1 MQESLRN
8 HVICPQLSIDHLR
21 DAEDL
26 INDVDENTKE
36 SSKALRIN
44 LKMRSYLLEVK
55 KQLIEYRQKC
65 VEELTR
71 CEKSLEAMQL
81 EQINKNNRP
90 RAVNIFKSLHI
101 CGAPFFKE
109 PGTYHNSPPNT
120 DYLYRKQILKEY
132 FPFDD
137 QKSPAV
143 WSLNDKREII
153 LACKIQMINY
163 IYIHRTEFQGIKN
176 YGSLE
181 EETTLNLFNLVNEK
195 EKFKFNWDLIAYNAF
210 NYRFSKIESQAMWEQ
225 FLCPIINRKEW
236 QLPEEMDLSEIAK
249 SYNFQNWTLI
259 SETLNTGRTPYQCF
273 VHFQTKLSSSTAVKN
288 SKWNSNEDQILLAA
302 IEKYRINAFIPWNR
316 VAVTVPE
323 RNKFQCYER
332 YMFTLN
338 PDLHREKF
346 STEEDCIIVSFV
358 AEYGENNFGKIPL
371 EKLPGRTLKQIR
383 GRYWNVLKMV
393 GKTSEWTSE
402 EDEILYKYV
411 LENGTKDWV
420 TISNIIKTH
429 SRVSCRTRYNTIE
442 KYLKNN
448 PNMKVSD
455 IPSKK
460 KSQSACVT
468 QENWLETF
476 IKIKSEAFP
485 AEEDGIETGANEKK
499 KKKSVKK
506 NQFLENY
513 FQNSYNFTYKP
524 KIVKKQIAVFGLKCL
539 QQRLKYVRALPIYHQ
554 LSKFTEA
561 EMKVLEKLEKQKLT
575 RTVVTVVEGVPNLV
589 SPPNWNNIVG
599 YRGVLSTLLYRSF
612 TITKHVAEDNAYEK
626 FKERYFFLFYWPA
639 MLSNMQ
645 KEKIISTNAPNEIS
659 CYNVPSEQASNVINL
674 FKININEKD
683 PNSAI
688 SIDIAPNFISHLK
701 NMQE

>member
-8 HVICPQLSIDHLR
+8 HVICPQLSFDHLR

-26 INDVDENTKE
+26 INDVDENTTE
-36 SSKALRIN
+36 SSKALRICQ
-44 LKMRSYLLEVK
+44 KMQSYLLEVK
-55 KQLIEYRQKC
+55 QQLIEYRQKC
-65 VEELTR
+65 AEELKR
-71 CEKSLEAMQL
+71 CEKSSEALQL
-81 EQINKNNRP
+81 ERINKHNRP
-90 RAVNIFKSLHI
+90 KLVNFYKTLHI
-101 CGAPFFKE
+101 CGAPYFKE
-109 PGTYHNSPPNT
+109 PGTFNNSPPNT
-120 DYLYRKQILKEY
+120 DYLYRKQVLKEY

-137 QKSPAV
+137 QKSAAV

-153 LACKIQMINY
+153 LTCRAQMINY
-163 IYIHRTEFQGIKN
+163 IYITRNKFQNFKN
-176 YGSLE
+176 YTSLE

-195 EKFKFNWDLIAYNAF
+195 EKFKFNWSLIAYNAF
-210 NYRFSKIESQAMWEQ
+210 NNRFSKIESQAMWEQ

-236 QLPEEMDLSEIAK
+236 HLSEEMDLSKIAK
-249 SYNFQNWTLI
+249 SNNFQNWTLI

-273 VHFQTKLSSSTAVKN
+273 VHFQTKLSPSTAVKN
-288 SKWNSNEDQILLAA
+288 CKWDTNEDEILLAA
-302 IEKYRINAFIPWNR
+302 VKKYRINSFIPWNT
-316 VAVTVPE
+316 VTAAVPE

-358 AEYGENNFGKIPL
+358 AEYGENNFGKMPL

-393 GKTSEWTSE
+393 GKTSEWTSAD
-402 EDEILYKYV
+402 DEILYKYV

-420 TISNIIKTH
+420 TISNIIKKH
-429 SRVSCRTRYNTIE
+429 SRVSCRTRYNTIA
-442 KYLKNN
+442 KYMKNN

-455 IPSKK
+455 IPRKK

-476 IKIKSEAFP
+476 IKIKSEVDVIG
-485 AEEDGIETGANEKK
+485 AEEKTKRKNNKT
-499 KKKSVKK
+499 

-513 FQNSYNFTYKP
+513 FQNSYNYTYKP
-524 KIVKKQIAVFGLKCL
+524 KIVNKDISVFGLKCL
-539 QQRLKYVRALPIYHQ
+539 QERLNYVQALPIYHQ

-561 EMKVLEKLEKQKLT
+561 EIKVLEKLKKQKLP
-575 RTVVTVVEGVPNLV
+575 RTVVTVVKGVPNLV

-599 YRGVLSTLLYRSF
+599 YRGVLATLLYKDL
-612 TITKHVAEDNAYEK
+612 TITKQVVEDNAYEK

-639 MLSNMQ
+639 MLSHMQ
-645 KEKIISTNAPNEIS
+645 KEHIISSNISSEIS
-659 CYNVPSEQASNVINL
+659 SDIVPSEQTSSVFNL

-683 PNSAI
+683 PTSAI
-688 SIDIAPNFISHLK
+688 SIDIAPNFISHLESV
-701 NMQE
+701 QE